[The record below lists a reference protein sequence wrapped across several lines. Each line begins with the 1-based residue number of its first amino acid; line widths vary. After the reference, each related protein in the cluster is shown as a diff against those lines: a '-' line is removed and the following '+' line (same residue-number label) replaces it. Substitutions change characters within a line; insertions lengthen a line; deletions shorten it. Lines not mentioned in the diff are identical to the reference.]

1 MQFLNLLKS
10 SNKPI
15 FYKFFYNYFYN
26 FFHIYIKMSTTLLV
40 KYYQENKE
48 KLRKK
53 ARERYSN
60 LPKEEKEK

>member
-1 MQFLNLLKS
+1 MPFLNLLKS

-48 KLRKK
+48 KLQKK
-53 ARERYSN
+53 ARERY
-60 LPKEEKEK
+60 